1 MGIIVRRPRLEGFL
15 GRGGRR
21 LLYGRRKTGK
31 TFYARLVLRG
41 HHYYIVRRGGTIYD
55 PAEDYEL
62 SLRGFLRECGSGK
75 VVLDEFHR
83 APPRLMDALQA
94 GQCGGDLVLIT
105 STLHYHR
112 RFVEGPDAPLKGLFA
127 ERRVGLLSPLELLST
142 PGLLGGDPW
151 GDAARLVFYQEPPAI
166 GWGLEDVVESGW
178 DYSKSLVGEILDEED
193 VAYTGRVDALL
204 EAVAA
209 GKTRL
214 SEIASYL
221 YSRGLLPK
229 PSTGLVTKYILLAT
243 RLGLLERIPVWG
255 RRRRSIYRHVSPL
268 TSAAYYLQARYGFY
282 DAAGDTGFG
291 LRVVKGLLPRLVE
304 QFAERFFAELYG
316 LKPVKVLEPEVDIAL
331 VEYSRLRLVGEVK
344 WRHRITRADV
354 EAAESR
360 LLGLGGHAVLVVP
373 RRDMVPPTRLEVW
386 DLEEMAA
393 AAARW
398 AGGGG
403 GGSATAA
410 PGTL

>member
-15 GRGGRR
+15 RRGGRR

-31 TFYARLVLRG
+31 TFYARLALRDYY
-41 HHYYIVRRGGTIYD
+41 YYIVRRGGTIYD

-75 VVLDEFHR
+75 VILDEFHR
-83 APPRLMDALQA
+83 APPRLMDSLQA

-105 STLHYHR
+105 STLHHYR

-127 ERRVGLLSPLELLST
+127 EKRVGLLSPLELLST
-142 PGLLGGDPW
+142 PSLLSGDSW
-151 GDAARLVFYQEPPAI
+151 EDARRLVFYQEPPAI
-166 GWGLEDVVESGW
+166 GWSLEDIVESGW
-178 DYSKSLVGEILDEED
+178 DYSKSLVGEVLDEED
-193 VAYTGRVDALL
+193 VAYTGRMDALL

-221 YSRGLLPK
+221 YTRGLLPK
-229 PSTGLVTKYILLAT
+229 PSTGLVTKYIQLST
-243 RLGLLERIPVWG
+243 RLGLLERVPVWG

-268 TSAAYYLQARYGFY
+268 TWASYYLQARYGFY

-291 LRVVKGLLPRLVE
+291 VRVVKQLLPRLME
-304 QFAERFFAELYG
+304 RFAERFFAELYG

-331 VEYSRLRLVGEVK
+331 VEYSRLKLVGEVK
-344 WRHRITRADV
+344 WRHRISRADV
-354 EAAESR
+354 EAAEAKLLR
-360 LLGLGGHAVLVVP
+360 LASHAVLVVP
-373 RRDMVPPTRLEVW
+373 SRDAVPPTRLEVW
-386 DLEEMAA
+386 GLEEMAA
-393 AAARW
+393 AAAEW
-398 AGGGG
+398 ARRRGHA
-403 GGSATAA
+403 ST
-410 PGTL
+410 TH